1 MDEKQKYWLLRIEQT
16 LYGPFKTDKVVDLI
30 TKGRVSEID
39 EACLP
44 RGRWCYIRDLKD
56 FMRAI
61 ELQRKINDSR
71 KKNGAGTQTS
81 GTLTEGAEVVLDDK
95 TRELKSLDPM
105 TNTLQIPQLSRE
117 DLLTSNDGGLGGSFD
132 SPLGSVVQPLS
143 KGKFKKVFFIFTL
156 VLVFAV
162 CTTAFLMKDQIST
175 YITDTFTKKSEE
187 DPILAWSFG
196 EYSKSYKLFKM
207 REKFQDD
214 HPLKYAALVLKNTK
228 DSKLVLS
235 LLDSV
240 APVQQKSNVWINLKA
255 VAHLF
260 EEDFVNAENTLKTI
274 DTDANILK
282 YESVFNLAML
292 EHLQGEWSQ
301 SRYLFES
308 ILSFKNADQLEA
320 SIFYYLDAWIQSLI
334 EVNAVEK
341 EYLKVA
347 SFINNVLNSESVYK
361 YEVSILAFWLIDT
374 QKLDAYSFPD
384 LEDRFLSYDPEI
396 VFDKFDSPYI
406 DNEMSLRFL
415 EYCGGLK
422 RSKYIQL
429 SCQLLENKDSL
440 SSIELPTVAFGD
452 TNMLALVSFI
462 FDKLGNTLKA
472 NEFLVKSIERVSL
485 PLSPVKFFVQAR
497 FCHRNGNYVCAEEY
511 WLKALELE
519 PYAPTALSGLS
530 KEYHFLEK
538 EVKAESFYEKSKQ
551 YSKNLVSFKKL
562 SHTLQ
567 VE

>member
-1 MDEKQKYWLLRIEQT
+1 VDEKQKYWLLRIEQT

-44 RGRWCYIRDLKD
+44 RGRWGYIRDLKD

-61 ELQRKINDSR
+61 ELQRKINDS
-71 KKNGAGTQTS
+71 KKIGGA
-81 GTLTEGAEVVLDDK
+81 GTLTEGVDVVLDDK

-105 TNTLQIPQLSRE
+105 TSTLQIPQISRE
-117 DLLTSNDGGLGGSFD
+117 ELLTSNDNGLGGS
-132 SPLGSVVQPLS
+132 PLGAFGQSPVKS
-143 KGKFKKVFFIFTL
+143 NIKKVLFVFVL
-156 VLVFAV
+156 VLVLAGAA
-162 CTTAFLMKDQIST
+162 TAFVLKDQIST
-175 YITDTFTKKSEE
+175 YITDTFTEKPEE
-187 DPILAWSFG
+187 DPMLAWSFG
-196 EYSKSYKLFKM
+196 DYTKTYKLFKM
-207 REKFQDD
+207 KEKFQDD

-228 DSKLVLS
+228 DSNLVLS

-240 APVQQKSNVWINLKA
+240 APAQQKSNIWINLKA

-260 EEDFVNAENTLKTI
+260 EEDFIGAENTLKTI

-282 YESVFNLAML
+282 NESVFNLAML

-308 ILSFKNADQLEA
+308 ILSFKDANQLEA
-320 SIFYYLDAWIQSLI
+320 SVFYYLDAWIQSLI
-334 EVNAVEK
+334 EANAIER

-396 VFDKFDSPYI
+396 IFDKYESPYV
-406 DNEMSLRFL
+406 DNEMSLRFS

-462 FDKLGNTLKA
+462 YNKLGNTLKA

-497 FCHRNGNYVCAEEY
+497 FCHLNGNFVCAEEY

-519 PYAPTALSGLS
+519 PYAPTALVGLS
-530 KEYHFLEK
+530 EEYHFLEK
-538 EVKAESFYEKSKQ
+538 EVKAEAFYEKSKQ
-551 YSKNLVSFKKL
+551 YSKDLVSFKKL